1 MLAGGTAAATAAAA
15 ILFAEGGVAALVRGA
30 GCYVALCLAWLL
42 LDVALAWVALSG
54 RLPIVPWRPN
64 LLFRVYPVSKS
75 NLLDRVSRR
84 FERPRRRPPASGA
97 SSSSTD
103 PHRAFGAVV
112 GTCPFAHIG
121 GASLANAALRAQ
133 PVKAPLYRAFE
144 AFAGEGVFTA
154 EGSDWA
160 EKRAEVLA
168 AFATAGL
175 EPLADASKSVARRLA
190 AEIERDL
197 ARDLTPGETKA
208 LPALQRATLRATFE
222 YLAGRSIAEALEAT
236 ATEEPRDVNTKF
248 HPSSPGAP
256 SSSPSSSNTAP
267 SSMSS
272 FASAALRWEDEYLAA
287 ATSLRHLIPARARS
301 VWMASDWLYSLS
313 PVGRLEARCV
323 RAARRLP
330 ELAVRAAREG
340 SPLAILAAGPAH
352 GGGGGGDGGGDGSP
366 AAKAKA
372 KAGDGAAARWWEA
385 YMGGGVFVRGAS
397 SGASPGNHPPGTDE
411 RDTPRV
417 VTKALLDEAVTLVF
431 AGHDTQSATL
441 AWALTRL
448 SADLEFQAELR
459 ESLLADPLV
468 AADLG
473 VGDLLTRGGEETP
486 RSPSSSSSSSSSAS
500 APAWR
505 TSEAAPRLEAVLRET
520 LRLHP
525 VAPLVVRKL
534 QTDVAAP
541 DGDATLPAGCAAAV
555 WLHAVHRDERAWERP
570 DDFYP
575 ARWLEE
581 AEAGGGSGSGG
592 ASPRR
597 GLVVRR
603 KGPAFMPFASGPRSC
618 VGQHLAW
625 VFMRVALARLVARF
639 EWTPAEARE
648 GEEDATT
655 PSVGFTVTP
664 ANGARL
670 RARAVSY

>member
-1 MLAGGTAAATAAAA
+1 M
-15 ILFAEGGVAALVRGA
+15 
-30 GCYVALCLAWLL
+30 
-42 LDVALAWVALSG
+42 
-54 RLPIVPWRPN
+54 
-64 LLFRVYPVSKS
+64 
-75 NLLDRVSRR
+75 
-84 FERPRRRPPASGA
+84 
-97 SSSSTD
+97 
-103 PHRAFGAVV
+103 
-112 GTCPFAHIG
+112 
-121 GASLANAALRAQ
+121 
-133 PVKAPLYRAFE
+133 
-144 AFAGEGVFTA
+144 
-154 EGSDWA
+154 
-160 EKRAEVLA
+160 
-168 AFATAGL
+168 
-175 EPLADASKSVARRLA
+175 
-190 AEIERDL
+190 
-197 ARDLTPGETKA
+197 
-208 LPALQRATLRATFE
+208 
-222 YLAGRSIAEALEAT
+222 
-236 ATEEPRDVNTKF
+236 
-248 HPSSPGAP
+248 
-256 SSSPSSSNTAP
+256 
-267 SSMSS
+267 
-272 FASAALRWEDEYLAA
+272 
-287 ATSLRHLIPARARS
+287 
-301 VWMASDWLYSLS
+301 
-313 PVGRLEARCV
+313 
-323 RAARRLP
+323 
-330 ELAVRAAREG
+330 
-340 SPLAILAAGPAH
+340 
-352 GGGGGGDGGGDGSP
+352 
-366 AAKAKA
+366 
-372 KAGDGAAARWWEA
+372 
-385 YMGGGVFVRGAS
+385 
-397 SGASPGNHPPGTDE
+397 
-411 RDTPRV
+411 
-417 VTKALLDEAVTLVF
+417 TLVF

-505 TSEAAPRLEAVLRET
+505 TSEAAPRLEAALRET

-581 AEAGGGSGSGG
+581 AEAGGGAGSGG